1 MVLYIRPISFIV
13 RRFYFVRCLQ
23 MSLLDEGEMNE
34 NPFEALGDDAVAVLL
49 QSAHDEEESL
59 LVYGVTQDDFGHRRR
74 RQVLSS
80 GGTVRCISARTA
92 GELVVLDCHRVGCHF
107 HVFEEWVVAHYKVIC
122 IQVHVHMTRT
132 QSILIKKIYNQQYN
146 FIVQ

>member
-49 QSAHDEEESL
+49 QSVHDEDESL
-59 LVYGVTQDDFGHRRR
+59 LVNGVTQDNFGHHRRR
-74 RQVLSS
+74 RQVLNS
-80 GGTVRCISARTA
+80 GGTVRFISARTA
-92 GELVVLDCHRVGCHF
+92 GELVVLDRHRFGCHF
-107 HVFEEWVVAHYKVIC
+107 HVFEEWVVAHHKVIR
-122 IQVHVHMTRT
+122 IQVPVQMTRT
-132 QSILIKKIYNQQYN
+132 QSILIKKINNQQYN
-146 FIVQ
+146 IIV